1 MALSVYNFLSHL
13 PFFKVGKI
21 MAGEIWKFD
30 AAGAFTDKISLDIDF
45 ADKTVVQCGVT
56 AVTVFLS
63 VMVIYK

>member
-1 MALSVYNFLSHL
+1 
-13 PFFKVGKI
+13 

-56 AVTVFLS
+56 GVTVFLS